1 LGFVHF
7 FLKGTPREVTEE
19 IHRPRD
25 TAASWDWTF
34 GRHSSIFVSWTL
46 SGWYDLE
53 ETVTLERYIFFAVVV
68 VVCGV
73 VGGLIGRRRNNVV
86 AGVLFGLLLGP
97 IGWLL
102 VAGTRWLDKLPGK
115 KV

>member
-1 LGFVHF
+1 MFSEAE
-7 FLKGTPREVTEE
+7 KP
-19 IHRPRD
+19 
-25 TAASWDWTF
+25 
-34 GRHSSIFVSWTL
+34 
-46 SGWYDLE
+46 
-53 ETVTLERYIFFAVVV
+53 VTLERYILFAVVV
-68 VVCGV
+68 VVCGL

-102 VAGTRWLDKLPGK
+102 AASKRGLDKMPGK